1 MTREG
6 PSRSPWHR
14 GEQILQEREGVA
26 ERMAELGARIVR
38 DFMPEQHRTFFA
50 QLPFLVLGAVDQRGA
65 PWAGLVEGPAGF
77 VHSPDARTLRVEA
90 VLEASDPLAP
100 LLVTGAAFGALGIEL
115 PTRRRNRANGVVS
128 DRDERGFT
136 LHVQQSFGNCPQYIQ
151 TRALAGEAD
160 DARTREVQD
169 LGASLDAAARAQIA
183 AADTFFVASY
193 ADEPSRAV
201 DVSHR
206 GGKPGFV
213 RLDGDVLTIPD
224 FSGNLQFNTLGNL
237 LLNPRAGLCFVD
249 FERGDLLQLTGTT
262 ELVFDGAE
270 LASFEGAERL
280 WRCRVQRALRRTGA
294 LSLRMRFSGYS
305 PFSLRTGEWCT
316 HEESF
321 APRR

>member
-1 MTREG
+1 MSSEEPNT
-6 PSRSPWHR
+6 SPWHR

-26 ERMAELGARIVR
+26 GRMAELGARIVR

-50 QLPFLVLGAVDQRGA
+50 QLPFLVLGAVDEAGA
-65 PWAGLVEGPAGF
+65 PWASLIEGPAGF
-77 VHSPDARTLRVEA
+77 LHAPDARTLCVDA
-90 VLEASDPLAP
+90 LPHAPDPLAP
-100 LLVTGAAFGALGIEL
+100 LLVPGAAFGALGIEL
-115 PTRRRNRANGVVS
+115 PTRRRNRANGLVS
-128 DRDERGFT
+128 ARDDRGLT

-151 TRALAGEAD
+151 TRTVGPAIEA
-160 DARTREVQD
+160 AHPPELQD
-169 LGASLDAAARAQIA
+169 LGPSLDDAARAQIM

-193 ADEPSRAV
+193 TDEPARAV

-213 RLDGDVLTIPD
+213 RVDGDVLTIPD

-249 FERGDLLQLTGTT
+249 FERGDLVQLTGAT

-280 WRCRVQRALRRTGA
+280 WRCRVQRALRRVGA
-294 LSLRMRFSGYS
+294 LALRMRFSAYS
-305 PFSLRTGEWCT
+305 PFSLRTGEWAAVRQQT
-316 HEESF
+316 TK
-321 APRR
+321 